1 MTYNRKQTH
10 LKNKNDKKPVS
21 ITLLYHKNKLYSNN
35 KTCIRQKRFSKTRM
49 QQYINFPEKFNV
61 PN

>member
-1 MTYNRKQTH
+1 MTYRKQTH
-10 LKNKNDKKPVS
+10 LKNKNDEKPVS

-49 QQYINFPEKFNV
+49 Q
-61 PN
+61 